1 MRYGFFTTLAEP
13 DNKRPYTQ
21 ILRDLR
27 EQAVFCD
34 EAGFETVW
42 LAEHHFGPEGM
53 GNIPNPVLIAADL
66 GPRTRTVRFGM
77 CAVILPWWHPI
88 RLAEDLATLD
98 HLLDGRLDVSVGRG
112 VWPREGPNFHP
123 KADPRDADANMALFR
138 ETLDVLRK
146 CWTEEFFRHEG
157 PSYTFPAPTTRW
169 SHPMFP
175 ADPRWRDG
183 DRVVRLNV
191 VPRPLQQP
199 HPPLWQVCS
208 SASSIEFAARNAMGA
223 LLWQPPPRAIRHFG
237 QMYARL
243 RAEAEGR
250 PVDARRHLGVLRQV
264 YVAPTMEQAQREA
277 RDSASFVFLYNNPF
291 RGLAMFMN
299 PGEQPQPGMTMGYDF
314 LVERGN
320 VLVGPP
326 DYVVERLGELR
337 EVAGVDYVLLDMAL
351 PYMSQGQILGS
362 MELFATGVMPQLG
375 VRRAT
380 GA

>member
-13 DNKRPYTQ
+13 DGQRPYRE
-21 ILRDLR
+21 IVRDLR

-34 EAGFETVW
+34 QAGFETVW

-53 GNIPNPVLIAADL
+53 GNIPNPVLIAAVL
-66 GPRTRTVRFGM
+66 GPRTRRVRFGM

-98 HLLDGRLDVSVGRG
+98 HLLEGRLDVAVGRG

-123 KADPRDADANMALFR
+123 KADPRNPDANMELFR

-146 CWTEEFFRHEG
+146 CWTQEFFSHEG
-157 PSYTFPAPTTRW
+157 PSYTFPAAATRW

-183 DRVVRLNV
+183 DRVTRLNV
-191 VPRPLQQP
+191 VPRPYQAP

-208 SASSIEFAARNAMGA
+208 SQSSIEFAARNALDA
-223 LLWQPPPRAIRHFG
+223 LVWQPPPRAIRHFG
-237 QMYARL
+237 QMYAQY

-250 PVDARRHLGVLRQV
+250 PVDPKRHLGVLRQV

-277 RDSASFVFLYNNPF
+277 RESASFVFLYNNPF

-320 VLVGPP
+320 VLVGSP
-326 DYVVERLGELR
+326 DHVVERLQELR
-337 EVAGVDYVLLDMAL
+337 EVAGVDYVLADMAL
-351 PYMSQGQILGS
+351 PYMGQQQVLAS
-362 MELFATGVMPQLG
+362 MELFATKVMPQLAAG
-375 VRRAT
+375 

>member
-1 MRYGFFTTLAEP
+1 MRHGFFTTLAEP
-13 DNKRPYTQ
+13 DNHRSYPE

-34 EAGFETVW
+34 QAGFETVW

-53 GNIPNPVLIAADL
+53 GNIPNPILVAADL
-66 GPRTRTVRFGM
+66 GPRTRRVRFGM

-88 RLAEDLATLD
+88 RLAEDIATLD
-98 HLLDGRLDVSVGRG
+98 HLLEGRLDVAVGRG
-112 VWPREGPNFHP
+112 VWPREGPNFHA
-123 KADPRDADANMALFR
+123 KADPRDAAANMELFR
-138 ETLDVLRK
+138 ETLDVIRK
-146 CWTEEFFRHEG
+146 CWTEEFFAHTG

-183 DRVVRLNV
+183 DRVTRLNV

-208 SASSIEFAARNAMGA
+208 SPSSIEFAARNAIDA
-223 LLWQPPPRAIRHFG
+223 LVWQPPPRAIRQFG
-237 QMYARL
+237 QMYARH

-250 PVDARRHLGVLRQV
+250 PIDPRQHLGVLRQV

-277 RDSASFVFLYNNPF
+277 RDSAAFVFLYNNPF

-299 PGEQPQPGMTMGYDF
+299 PGEEPEPGTKMGYEF

-320 VLVGPP
+320 VVVGPP
-326 DYVVERLGELR
+326 EYVVERLAELR
-337 EVAGVDYVLLDMAL
+337 EVAGVDYVLADMAL
-351 PYMSQGQILGS
+351 PSMSQRQIMAS
-362 MELFATGVMPQLG
+362 MELFATKVMPELP
-375 VRRAT
+375 
-380 GA
+380 